1 MSVKNEMRRSAE
13 AVGEVS
19 KSQSIILRRSTD
31 IASIGD
37 TLRRMNC
44 VSLDEDES
52 PFEELLVR
60 LARCKK

>member
-1 MSVKNEMRRSAE
+1 VSVRNEMRRSAE
-13 AVGEVS
+13 TVGEVS

-44 VSLDEDES
+44 ASLEEDES
-52 PFEELLVR
+52 PFEELLLR
-60 LARCKK
+60 LATCGK